1 MPKRRRIRNAALQR
15 KLRSVASLGN
25 KVERALA
32 KAETLLADTEARFAR
47 LALAPEPD
55 SIAPLRSR

>member
-1 MPKRRRIRNAALQR
+1 MPKRRRIRKAALQR

-32 KAETLLADTEARFAR
+32 RAEMLLADTEARFAR
-47 LALAPEPD
+47 LALPETT
-55 SIAPLRSR
+55 

>member
-1 MPKRRRIRNAALQR
+1 MPKRRRIRKAALQR

-32 KAETLLADTEARFAR
+32 RVEVLLAETEARFAR
-47 LALAPEPD
+47 LATEP
-55 SIAPLRSR
+55 S